1 MKNILVV
8 IIIVLGC
15 FQSSCG
21 TKNDNKLDYHVIL
34 DTDQTAEDKEFRVIS
49 SNRIATLNKAIKEK
63 NLTTEAQIMQE
74 YSPEDKA
81 PNSEY
86 LYVLRKKINLDPE
99 NITISL
105 LEDQVNHP
113 AIRAKRII
121 MELVK
126 SKDNTF
132 KVVKIKESY
141 QCRLNRGQQEWS
153 ADYCI

>member
-8 IIIVLGC
+8 IIFVLGC
-15 FQSSCG
+15 FISSCG

-34 DTDQTAEDKEFRVIS
+34 DTDQTAEDKEFRVIGA
-49 SNRIATLNKAIKEK
+49 NRIATLNKTIKEK
-63 NLTTEAQIMQE
+63 NLTSEAQIMQE
-74 YSPEDKA
+74 YSPEDKT

-132 KVVKIKESY
+132 KVTKIKESY